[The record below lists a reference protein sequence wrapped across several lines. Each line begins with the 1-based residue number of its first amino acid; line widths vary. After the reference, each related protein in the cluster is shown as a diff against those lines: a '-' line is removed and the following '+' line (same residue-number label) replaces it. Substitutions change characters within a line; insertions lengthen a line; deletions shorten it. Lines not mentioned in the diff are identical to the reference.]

1 MAEKTTIA
9 RPYAEA
15 VFELA
20 KEKGDLNGWSEK
32 LEMLAAIASHEDMAK
47 VIANPDLKDSVVDL
61 FTAIAGDKLGTEG
74 QNMVKLCAENG
85 RLDVLPEITEIY
97 EELKAEEQ
105 SSVVAEVTSAYALS
119 DEQKSSIA
127 TALKKRLD
135 REVSIVEKVD
145 DSLLGGVVIRAGD
158 LVIDGSAMRRIEAL
172 GNKLM
177 H

>member
-20 KEKGDLNGWSEK
+20 KDKGDLNEWSEK
-32 LEMLAAIASHEDMAK
+32 LELMAAIASNEQMAQ
-47 VIANPDLKDSVVDL
+47 VISNPDLDSHVVDL
-61 FTAIAGDKLGTEG
+61 FTDIAGDKLGEAG
-74 QNMVKLCAENG
+74 ANLVKLCAENG
-85 RLDVLPEITEIY
+85 RLDVLPEIAVIY
-97 EELKAEEQ
+97 EGLKEEEQ
-105 SSVVAEVTSAYALS
+105 SSVVAEVISAYPLS

-127 TALKKRLD
+127 AALKKRLD
-135 REVSIVEKVD
+135 REVSIVDSVD
-145 DSLLGGVVIRAGD
+145 ENLIGGVVIRAGD
-158 LVIDGSAMRRIEAL
+158 LVIDGSAANRLESL

>member
-20 KEKGDLNGWSEK
+20 KEKGDLDGWSEK
-32 LEMLAAIASHEDMAK
+32 LELLAAIASNEDMAK
-47 VIANPDLKDSVVDL
+47 VIANPELGDNAVEL
-61 FTAIAGDKLGTEG
+61 FADIAGDKLGTEG
-74 QNMVKLCAENG
+74 TNMVKLCAENG
-85 RLDVLPEITEIY
+85 RLDMLPEIAEIY

-119 DEQKSSIA
+119 AEQKSSIA
-127 TALKKRLD
+127 AALKKRLD

-145 DSLLGGVVIRAGD
+145 DSLIGGIVIRAGD
-158 LVIDGSAMRRIEAL
+158 LVIDGSAAHRLQTL